1 MNKNIKRIVA
11 LALVLGTVSAVA
23 PETNFNLLTTKAY
36 ASDDNSDTTLDSL
49 SLESTNSNT
58 IKLYSESDYN
68 SSSRLNTSDTPDE
81 YSGTT
86 YYAKTSYSTINISKS
101 GPNSKYVKVFKGTN
115 SSAKGKSIGSD
126 ISLSSGTTTL
136 IIRVYNSTPSSS
148 ITLDD
153 GDVASEYRIKV
164 KYTGSS
170 DSTDSTDSSTS
181 STNASDYDDIYLD
194 RLSVEG
200 ENISLSDSKVAYSY
214 SVPNSSTDAIIKA
227 VPADQDND
235 EVTIAGTTVDSSDNF
250 KKTVSL
256 NVGDNKFEVETYN
269 SDDDARRTYTLTITR
284 AAATSTSTSIATAQS
299 TAATAVVNTAI
310 KASQWVQVNGQW
322 QYNDALGNPL
332 KSSWCKNYYLKSDG
346 NMATNWEQISGK
358 WYYFG
363 TDGAMKLGWI
373 LDNGKYYYL
382 NGDGSMASSTT
393 ISGYKLGSD
402 GAWIR

>member
-23 PETNFNLLTTKAY
+23 PTTNVNLLITKAY

-49 SLESTNSNT
+49 SLESTSGNT
-58 IKLYSESDYN
+58 IKLFSDSDYN
-68 SSSRLNTSDTPDE
+68 SSSRLNSSDTPEE

-86 YYAKTSYSTINISKS
+86 YYAKTSYSTINIGKS

-115 SSAKGKSIGSD
+115 SSTKGKSIGSD
-126 ISLSSGTTTL
+126 ISLSSGTTNL
-136 IIRVYNSTPSSS
+136 IVRVYNSAPSSS
-148 ITLDD
+148 VTLDD

-170 DSTDSTDSSTS
+170 DSTDSSTS
-181 STNASDYDDIYLD
+181 STNASDYDNIYLD
-194 RLSVEG
+194 KLSVDG
-200 ENISLSDSKVAYSY
+200 ENISLSESKVAYSY
-214 SVPNSSTDAIIKA
+214 NSTNSSTSAIIKA
-227 VPADQDND
+227 VPADEDND
-235 EVTIAGTTVDSSDNF
+235 EVTIAGTTVDSGDNF

-256 NVGDNKFEVETYN
+256 NVGDNKFEVETYD
-269 SDDDARRTYTLTITR
+269 SDNNDRRIYTLTINR
-284 AAATSTSTSIATAQS
+284 AAAAAAVNTATAQS
-299 TAATAVVNTAI
+299 TSATAVVNTAI

-322 QYNDALGNPL
+322 QYNDALGNPI
-332 KSSWCKNYYLKSDG
+332 KNSWCKNYYLLDTG
-346 NMATNWEQISGK
+346 YMATNWASIGGK
-358 WYYFG
+358 WFFFG
-363 TDGAMKLGWI
+363 TDGAMRTGWI

-382 NGDGSMASSTT
+382 NADGSMASSTT